1 MQGVTPAFSPFSG
14 RKYHRTVPAFFP
26 AGPPSDDGM
35 ELSPELRDYLIA
47 CVRSARPSPSRED
60 ALRLLGEVEVD
71 DLWDVPPHPVD
82 WDEIE
87 AEARRQGCTVA
98 DILYDRAWRELD

>member
-1 MQGVTPAFSPFSG
+1 MS
-14 RKYHRTVPAFFP
+14 AFFP
-26 AGPPSDDGM
+26 STPPPDDRT

-47 CVRSARPSPSRED
+47 CVRSARPSASRQE
-60 ALRLLGEVEVD
+60 ALRLLGEVEVED
-71 DLWDVPPHPVD
+71 TWELPVAPVD

-98 DILYDRAWRELD
+98 DVLYDRAGRSDPK

>member
-1 MQGVTPAFSPFSG
+1 MS
-14 RKYHRTVPAFFP
+14 AFFP
-26 AGPPSDDGM
+26 QTPPPDDEV

-47 CVRSARPSPSRED
+47 CVRSARPSRSRED
-60 ALRLLGEVEVD
+60 ALRLLGEVEVED
-71 DLWDVPPHPVD
+71 AWELPNDPVD

-98 DILYDRAWRELD
+98 DVLYDRAGRPPQ